1 MARHY
6 CLGDPLSLC
15 PYDGYRRAKQER
27 GNADEIASRP
37 RRVLAAFAAVC
48 IAAAVGTSAASA
60 QQPYYKGKR
69 LTVLI
74 NFAAGG
80 PADIE
85 SRVFAK
91 HLVKHI
97 DGAPNLVIQN
107 MDGAGGLIGAQYLGE
122 VAAKD
127 GTVIGALTGTAW
139 IYASDPGRWRTD
151 FRKYEFV
158 ARSPSTTIHFVR
170 TDVPPGIKTP
180 EDLIKAQGLIG
191 GGLSADTS
199 KDLRMRLG
207 LDMLGVPYQYV
218 TGYRSSPPA
227 RLALQRG
234 EIHMFAESPP
244 SYRSVVVPQ
253 LVTTGVAIPV
263 WYDEIVDPPVPS
275 AQLEGL
281 TIPSFPQLYKKLKGG
296 AMPSGEYWEAYRA
309 LYEMNNALLRLVA
322 LPPGAPREAIDA
334 LRRAVERLAHDKE
347 FAAESKKTLEY
358 VPEYETASDLTQ
370 QVAKVMVVSPQMRD
384 YINAYTRNVP
394 KK

>member
-1 MARHY
+1 MTRT
-6 CLGDPLSLC
+6 
-15 PYDGYRRAKQER
+15 RAQ
-27 GNADEIASRP
+27 
-37 RRVLAAFAAVC
+37 VTFAAVC
-48 IAAAVGTSAASA
+48 AALSLGMTAASA

-85 SRVFAK
+85 SRIFAK
-91 HLVKHI
+91 YLVKHI

-127 GTVIGALTGTAW
+127 GTALGALTGTAW
-139 IYASDPGRWRTD
+139 IYASDPGRWRVD
-151 FRKYEFV
+151 FRKYEFI

-170 TDVPPGIKTP
+170 KDVPPGINTP
-180 EDLIKAQGLIG
+180 EDIVKAQGLIG

-234 EIHMFAESPP
+234 EVHMFAESPP

-253 LVTTGVAIPV
+253 LVTTGIAIPV
-263 WYDEIVDPPVPS
+263 WYDEVADPPVPTG
-275 AQLEGL
+275 QLEGL
-281 TIPSFPQLYKKLKGG
+281 TIPSFPQLYKKIKGK
-296 AMPSGEYWEAYRA
+296 MPSGEYWEAYRT
-309 LYEMNNALLRLVA
+309 LYDMNNALLRLVA
-322 LPPGAPREAIDA
+322 LPPGAPKEAIDA

-347 FAAESKKTLEY
+347 FAAEAMKVVEY
-358 VPEYETASDLTQ
+358 VPEYETAPDLTE
-370 QVAKVMVVSPQMRD
+370 QVSKVMVVPQQMRD

>member
-1 MARHY
+1 MK
-6 CLGDPLSLC
+6 
-15 PYDGYRRAKQER
+15 RA
-27 GNADEIASRP
+27 ALYVSC
-37 RRVLAAFAAVC
+37 AALLM
-48 IAAAVGTSAASA
+48 TSMLAASA
-60 QQPYYKGKR
+60 EETTGAPYYKGKR

-85 SRVFAK
+85 SRIFAK
-91 HLVKHI
+91 YLVRHI

-127 GTVIGALTGTAW
+127 GTVIGALTGAAW
-139 IYASDPGRWRTD
+139 IYASDPARWRVD
-151 FRKYEFV
+151 FRQYEFIS
-158 ARSPSTTIHFVR
+158 RSPSTTIHFVR
-170 TDVPPGIKTP
+170 TDVAPGIRTP
-180 EDLIKAQGLIG
+180 EDIVKAQGLIG

-253 LVTTGVAIPV
+253 LITSGIAIPV
-263 WYDEIVDPPVPS
+263 WYDEVADPPVPS
-275 AQLEGL
+275 GQLEGL
-281 TIPSFPQLYKKLKGG
+281 TIPSFPQLYKKIKGT
-296 AMPSGEYWEAYRA
+296 MPSGEYWDAYRT

-322 LPPGAPREAIDA
+322 LPPGAPREAVEA

-347 FAAESKKTLEY
+347 FAAESKKIVEY
-358 VPEYETASDLTQ
+358 VPEYETAPDLSD
-370 QVAKVMVVSPQMRD
+370 QVRKVLVVSPQMRD

>member
-1 MARHY
+1 M
-6 CLGDPLSLC
+6 
-15 PYDGYRRAKQER
+15 K
-27 GNADEIASRP
+27 P
-37 RRVLAAFAAVC
+37 RRVHTTLAAACVAVSLGATTAA
-48 IAAAVGTSAASA
+48 A

-85 SRVFAK
+85 SRIFAK

-127 GTVIGALTGTAW
+127 GTVLGALTGAAW
-139 IYASDPGRWRTD
+139 IYAGDPARWRVD
-151 FRKYEFV
+151 FRKYEFI

-170 TDVPPGIKTP
+170 TDVAPGIKRP
-180 EDLIKAQGLIG
+180 EDIVKAQGLIG

-253 LVTTGVAIPV
+253 LITTGIAIPV
-263 WYDEIVDPPVPS
+263 WYDEVSDPPVPTG
-275 AQLEGL
+275 QLEGL
-281 TIPSFPQLYKKLKGG
+281 TIPSFPQLYKKVKGTL
-296 AMPSGEYWEAYRA
+296 PSGEYWDAYRT

-334 LRRAVERLAHDKE
+334 LRRAVTRLAHDPE
-347 FAAESKKTLEY
+347 FAAESKKTVEY
-358 VPEYETASDLTQ
+358 VPEYETAPDLSE
-370 QVAKVMVVSPQMRD
+370 QVAKVMVVAPQMRD
-384 YINAYTRNVP
+384 TINAYMRNVP

>member
-1 MARHY
+1 MTTLRVHVTFAAI
-6 CLGDPLSLC
+6 CIVLSL
-15 PYDGYRRAKQER
+15 G
-27 GNADEIASRP
+27 IT
-37 RRVLAAFAAVC
+37 
-48 IAAAVGTSAASA
+48 AAAA

-85 SRVFAK
+85 SRIFAK

-127 GTVIGALTGTAW
+127 GTVLGALTGTAW
-139 IYASDPGRWRTD
+139 IYASDPSRWRVD

-170 TDVPPGIKTP
+170 KDVAPGINTP
-180 EDLIKAQGLIG
+180 EDIVKAQGLIG

-253 LVTTGVAIPV
+253 LVTTGIAIPV
-263 WYDEIVDPPVPS
+263 WYDEVADPPAPTG
-275 AQLEGL
+275 QLEGL
-281 TIPSFPQLYKKLKGG
+281 TIPSFPQLYKKVKGT
-296 AMPSGEYWEAYRA
+296 MPSGQYWDAYRA

-334 LRRAVERLAHDKE
+334 LRRAVTRLAHDKE
-347 FAAESKKTLEY
+347 FAAESKKTVEY
-358 VPEYETASDLTQ
+358 VPEYETAPDLTE
-370 QVAKVMVVSPQMRD
+370 QVSKVMVVSPQMRD

-394 KK
+394 KKQ

>member
-1 MARHY
+1 MK
-6 CLGDPLSLC
+6 SL
-15 PYDGYRRAKQER
+15 RASVSL
-27 GNADEIASRP
+27 I
-37 RRVLAAFAAVC
+37 AVC
-48 IAAAVGTSAASA
+48 AALSFGTTEAGA
-60 QQPYYKGKR
+60 QEPFYKGRR

-85 SRVFAK
+85 SRIFAK

-97 DGAPNLVIQN
+97 DGAPTLIIQN

-122 VAAKD
+122 VAPRD
-127 GTVIGALTGTAW
+127 GTALGALTGTAW
-139 IYASDPGRWRTD
+139 IYASDPGRWRVD
-151 FRKYEFV
+151 FRQYEFI

-170 TDVPPGIKTP
+170 TDVKPGIRVP
-180 EDLIKAQGLIG
+180 EDIVNAQGLIG

-207 LDMLGVPYQYV
+207 LDMLGIAYQYV

-253 LVTTGVAIPV
+253 LITTGIAIPV

-275 AQLEGL
+275 RQLEGL
-281 TIPSFPQLYKKLKGG
+281 TIPSFPQLYRRVKG
-296 AMPSGEYWEAYRA
+296 AIPSGPYWDAYRT
-309 LYEMNNALLRLVA
+309 LYEMNNSLLRLVA
-322 LPPGAPREAIDA
+322 LPPGAPRPAIEA
-334 LRRAVERLAHDKE
+334 LTRAVERLAHDRE
-347 FAAESKKTLEY
+347 FAAEAMKVVEY
-358 VPEYETASDLTQ
+358 VPEYETAPDLSE
-370 QVAKVMVVSPQMRD
+370 QVRKVMVVSPEMRS
-384 YINAYTRNVP
+384 YINEYTRNVP
-394 KK
+394 KR

>member
-1 MARHY
+1 MK
-6 CLGDPLSLC
+6 SI
-15 PYDGYRRAKQER
+15 RAH
-27 GNADEIASRP
+27 
-37 RRVLAAFAAVC
+37 VTFAAIC
-48 IAAAVGTSAASA
+48 ATICAAVSMGATGAAA

-69 LTVLI
+69 ISVLI

-85 SRVFAK
+85 SRIFAK

-122 VAAKD
+122 VAPKD

-139 IYASDPGRWRTD
+139 IYASDPARWRVD

-180 EDLIKAQGLIG
+180 EDIIKAQGLIG

-207 LDMLGVPYQYV
+207 LDMLGIPYQYV

-253 LVTTGVAIPV
+253 LIESGIAIPV
-263 WYDEIVDPPVPS
+263 WYDEIIDPPVPS
-275 AQLEGL
+275 GQLQGL
-281 TIPSFPQLYKKLKGG
+281 SIPSFPQLYKKLKGG
-296 AMPSGEYWEAYRA
+296 AMPSGEYWDAYRT
-309 LYEMNNALLRLVA
+309 LYEMNNSLLRLVA
-322 LPPGAPREAIDA
+322 LPPGAPREAIEA
-334 LRRAVERLAHDKE
+334 LRRAVTQLAHDKE
-347 FAAESKKTLEY
+347 FAAEAKKVVEY
-358 VPEYETASDLTQ
+358 VPEYETGPDLTEQ
-370 QVAKVMVVSPQMRD
+370 ISKVMVVTPQMRD

>member
-1 MARHY
+1 M
-6 CLGDPLSLC
+6 
-15 PYDGYRRAKQER
+15 
-27 GNADEIASRP
+27 
-37 RRVLAAFAAVC
+37 
-48 IAAAVGTSAASA
+48 
-60 QQPYYKGKR
+60 
-69 LTVLI
+69 
-74 NFAAGG
+74 
-80 PADIE
+80 
-85 SRVFAK
+85 FAK

-97 DGAPNLVIQN
+97 DGVPNLVIQN

-127 GTVIGALTGTAW
+127 GTVLGALTGTAW
-139 IYASDPGRWRTD
+139 IYASDPSRWRTD

-170 TDVPPGIKTP
+170 TDVPPGIKRP

-253 LVTTGVAIPV
+253 LIKTGIAIPV
-263 WYDEIVDPPVPS
+263 WYDEIADPPVPS
-275 AQLEGL
+275 GQLEGL
-281 TIPSFPQLYKKLKGG
+281 TIPSFLQLYKKLKGG
-296 AMPSGEYWEAYRA
+296 ALPSGEYWEAYRA

-358 VPEYETASDLTQ
+358 VPEYETAPDLTE
-370 QVAKVMVVSPQMRD
+370 QVSKVMVVSPQMRN
-384 YINAYTRNVP
+384 YINTYTRNVP

>member
-1 MARHY
+1 MPSIRAR
-6 CLGDPLSLC
+6 
-15 PYDGYRRAKQER
+15 
-27 GNADEIASRP
+27 
-37 RRVLAAFAAVC
+37 AVC
-48 IAAAVGTSAASA
+48 AALCVAVSLGATTAIA

-69 LTVLI
+69 ISVLI

-85 SRVFAK
+85 SRLFAR

-97 DGAPNLVIQN
+97 DGAPTLVIQN
-107 MDGAGGLIGAQYLGE
+107 MDGAGGLVGAQYLGE

-127 GTVIGALTGTAW
+127 GTVMGALTGTAW
-139 IYASDPGRWRTD
+139 IYASDPARWRVD
-151 FRKYEFV
+151 FRKYEFI

-170 TDVPPGIKTP
+170 TDVPPGIRTP
-180 EDLIKAQGLIG
+180 QDIVKAKGLIG

-253 LVTTGVAIPV
+253 LIATGTAIPV
-263 WYDEIVDPPVPS
+263 WYDEIADPPVPTG
-275 AQLEGL
+275 QLEGL
-281 TIPSFPQLYKKLKGG
+281 TIPSFPQLYKSIKGK
-296 AMPSGEYWEAYRA
+296 MPSGEYWDAYRT

-322 LPPGAPREAIDA
+322 LPPGAPQEAVAA

-347 FAAESKKTLEY
+347 FAAEAKKIVEY
-358 VPEYETASDLTQ
+358 VPEYETAADLSE
-370 QVAKVMVVSPQMRD
+370 QVRKAMVVSPQMRD
-384 YINAYTRNVP
+384 YINAYTKNVP
-394 KK
+394 RK

>member
-1 MARHY
+1 MKTVRMFVLICA
-6 CLGDPLSLC
+6 
-15 PYDGYRRAKQER
+15 AV
-27 GNADEIASRP
+27 
-37 RRVLAAFAAVC
+37 VLAAHAAV
-48 IAAAVGTSAASA
+48 A

-85 SRVFAK
+85 SRIFAK

-127 GTVIGALTGTAW
+127 GTAIGALTGTAW
-139 IYASDPGRWRTD
+139 IYD
-151 FRKYEFV
+151 FRKYEFI

-170 TDVPPGIKTP
+170 KDVAPGLNAP
-180 EDLIKAQGLIG
+180 EDIVKAKGLIG

-207 LDMLGVPYQYV
+207 LDMLGVPHQYV

-253 LVTTGVAIPV
+253 LVTSGIAIPV
-263 WYDEIVDPPVPS
+263 WYDEIIDPPVPTR
-275 AQLEGL
+275 QLDGL
-281 TIPSFPQLYKKLKGG
+281 TIPSFPQLYRKVKGS
-296 AMPSGEYWEAYRA
+296 APSGQYWEAYRT
-309 LYEMNNALLRLVA
+309 LYEMSNALLRLVA
-322 LPPGAPREAIDA
+322 LPPGTPREAVDA

-347 FAAESKKTLEY
+347 FAAEALKVVEF
-358 VPEYETASDLTQ
+358 VPEYETAPDLTE
-370 QVAKVMVVSPQMRD
+370 QVSKIMVVSPQMRN

>member
-1 MARHY
+1 MSRAV
-6 CLGDPLSLC
+6 LVALS
-15 PYDGYRRAKQER
+15 
-27 GNADEIASRP
+27 
-37 RRVLAAFAAVC
+37 
-48 IAAAVGTSAASA
+48 AAALLIAGAAGAGA
-60 QQPYYKGKR
+60 QSPYYKGKR

-85 SRVFAK
+85 SRLFAK

-107 MDGAGGLIGAQYLGE
+107 MDGAGGLVGAQYLGE

-127 GTVIGALTGTAW
+127 GTALGALTGTAW
-139 IYASDPGRWRTD
+139 IYASDPARWRVD
-151 FRKYEFV
+151 FRNYEFI

-170 TDVPPGIKTP
+170 ADVAPGMKTP
-180 EDLIKAQGLIG
+180 ADIVKAQGLIG

-207 LDMLGVPYQYV
+207 LDMLGVPHQYV

-253 LVTTGVAIPV
+253 LIKTGIAIPV
-263 WYDEIVDPPVPS
+263 WYDEIDDPPKPS
-275 AQLEGL
+275 GQLEGL
-281 TIPSFPQLYKKLKGG
+281 TIPSFPQLYKRIKGS
-296 AMPSGEYWEAYRA
+296 MPSGPYWDAYRT
-309 LYEMNNALLRLVA
+309 LYEMNNNLLRLVA
-322 LPPGAPREAIDA
+322 LPPGAPREAVEA

-347 FAAESKKTLEY
+347 FAAESRKIVEY
-358 VPEYETASDLTQ
+358 VPEYETSPDLNA
-370 QVAKVMVVSPQMRD
+370 QVRKAMVVSPQMRD
-384 YINAYTRNVP
+384 YINAYTRKVP

>member
-1 MARHY
+1 MK
-6 CLGDPLSLC
+6 LL
-15 PYDGYRRAKQER
+15 
-27 GNADEIASRP
+27 
-37 RRVLAAFAAVC
+37 RVHATLAAACVAVSLGVT
-48 IAAAVGTSAASA
+48 AAAA

-85 SRVFAK
+85 SRIFAK

-127 GTVIGALTGTAW
+127 GTVLGALTGTAW
-139 IYASDPGRWRTD
+139 IYASDPARWRAD
-151 FRKYEFV
+151 FRKYEFI

-170 TDVPPGIKTP
+170 TDVAPGIKRP
-180 EDLIKAQGLIG
+180 EDIVKAQGLIG

-253 LVTTGVAIPV
+253 LITTGIAIPV
-263 WYDEIVDPPVPS
+263 WYDEVADPPV
-275 AQLEGL
+275 ATGQLEGL
-281 TIPSFPQLYKKLKGG
+281 TIPSFPQLYKKVKG
-296 AMPSGEYWEAYRA
+296 ALPSGEYWDAYRT

-322 LPPGAPREAIDA
+322 LPPGAPREAVDA
-334 LRRAVERLAHDKE
+334 LRRAVTRLAHDQE
-347 FAAESKKTLEY
+347 FAAESKKTVEY
-358 VPEYETASDLTQ
+358 VPEYETAPDLSE
-370 QVAKVMVVSPQMRD
+370 QVGKAMVVSPQMRD

-394 KK
+394 KKQ

>member
-1 MARHY
+1 MQRAHVRLATI
-6 CLGDPLSLC
+6 CATICVVVSLSVA
-15 PYDGYRRAKQER
+15 G
-27 GNADEIASRP
+27 
-37 RRVLAAFAAVC
+37 AA
-48 IAAAVGTSAASA
+48 A

-69 LTVLI
+69 VSVLI

-85 SRVFAK
+85 SRIFAK

-122 VAAKD
+122 IAPKD

-139 IYASDPGRWRTD
+139 IYASDPARWRVD

-180 EDLIKAQGLIG
+180 EDIIKAQGLIG

-253 LVTTGVAIPV
+253 LIESGVAIPL
-263 WYDEIVDPPVPS
+263 WYDEIADPPVPS
-275 AQLEGL
+275 GQLQGL
-281 TIPSFPQLYKKLKGG
+281 TIPSFPQLYKKLKSG
-296 AMPSGEYWEAYRA
+296 AMPSGEYWDAYRT
-309 LYEMNNALLRLVA
+309 LYEMNNSLLRLVA

-347 FAAESKKTLEY
+347 FAAEAKKVVEY
-358 VPEYETASDLTQ
+358 VPEYETAPDLTEQ
-370 QVAKVMVVSPQMRD
+370 ISKVMVVTPQMRD